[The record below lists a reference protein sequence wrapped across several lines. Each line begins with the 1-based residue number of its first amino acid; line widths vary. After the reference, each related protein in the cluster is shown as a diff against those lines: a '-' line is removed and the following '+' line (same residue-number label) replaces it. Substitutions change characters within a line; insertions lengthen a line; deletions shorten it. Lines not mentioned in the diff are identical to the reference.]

1 MIALFVALAFLAPA
15 TFACLF
21 YVVLTYL
28 GRRRAIAIPLEPQ
41 TAFVVL
47 IPAHNEALSIT
58 ETLRSVLDADYPA
71 ALRRVVVVA
80 DNCTDRTADVVREH
94 GAEVLERHD
103 LTLRGKGYAL
113 AYALETILP
122 GRPDAVIVLDADC
135 EVCPQLFRT
144 FDAHLAAGC
153 RAVQSAVLTRNPD
166 AGPSGFASAVG
177 NQMDNDTA
185 AGKDRL
191 GLRPPLRGNG
201 MAFRRELL
209 ECIPWRSYGLT
220 EDAEYDDRLKAAG
233 VRVQFAGTVHVR
245 SEAPVRTQDL
255 CQQRR
260 RWRAALF
267 VGRGLFTNWV
277 ESKPVVLAQLAITTV
292 VVPFAAPQF
301 IAWVAVLWLLTVIIY
316 LRAAWCVGLTRSRGM
331 MLLRMPWLIVRLLFV
346 TIGGFSRGNSTWI
359 RTRRSGELLL
369 AEDVR
374 K

>member
-1 MIALFVALAFLAPA
+1 MIALFGLLAFLAPA

-21 YVVLTYL
+21 YVVLTFL
-28 GRRRAIAIPLEPQ
+28 GRRRTIAIPVAPQ

-47 IPAHNEALSIT
+47 IPAHNEALSIS
-58 ETLRSVLDADYPA
+58 ETLRSVLESDYPA
-71 ALRRVVVVA
+71 TLRRIVVVA

-122 GRPDAVIVLDADC
+122 SRPDAVVVLDADC
-135 EVCPQLFRT
+135 EVCPELFRA
-144 FDAHLAAGC
+144 FDAHLASGC
-153 RAVQSAVLTRNPD
+153 LAVQSAVRTRNPD
-166 AGPSGFASAVG
+166 AGQSGFASAVG

-209 ECIPWRSYGLT
+209 ERIPWRSYGLT

-233 VRVQFAGTVHVR
+233 VRVRFAGSVHVR

-260 RWRAALF
+260 RWREALF

-277 ESKPVVLAQLAITTV
+277 ESKPIVLAQLALTSI
-292 VVPFAAPQF
+292 VVPLAAPQLL
-301 IAWVAVLWLLTVIIY
+301 AWLGVLWLLTIGIY

-346 TIGGFSRGNSTWI
+346 TIRGFSRGPSTWI

-369 AEDVR
+369 AENTLE
-374 K
+374 